1 MSARLLHTR
10 GQPVPLS
17 RGSVLAG
24 RIGRWGLLAGMTG
37 LGLWAVMA
45 VHAAGQSLLATV
57 LLLLTALAVWTYAS
71 SRSGALR
78 YLFPAVAAALL
89 FVAFPMVYTVGM
101 GFTNQSSRNLVDR
114 DQARAQ
120 LLDER
125 LVDVQTQR
133 PFELWLLDGQAYLE
147 VAPLGSASQAE
158 VWRSALVSSG
168 AGPTTLQSPAKPL
181 TVVPLQVQPLAERP
195 AQAKAATLAE
205 RVGWLDTLQPLSLKP
220 PDGSTALRLVSLREV
235 AAAEPLYEALPDGA
249 LLDRRSGVRYMPDE
263 RRGFFAAAD
272 GTTLQP
278 GFRVFVGLE
287 HYARLF
293 TEPNFREPFLGVFI
307 WTVAFSGLT
316 VLGAGALG
324 LLLACLLNWPAL
336 QGRSV
341 YRVVLFLPYAVPA
354 FLSILVFKGLFNQ
367 NLGEVNLILGGLF
380 GIQPAWFS
388 DPTLARVMLLI
399 VNIWLGFPY
408 MMVLCSG
415 LIQSISPDLY
425 EASAIAGA
433 SPWDNFRR
441 ITLPLI
447 LKPLTPL
454 LISAFAFNFNNFV
467 LISLLTGGRPDHLD
481 SDVPAGTTDI
491 LVSYTWRI
499 AFQDSGNQYGLAAAV
514 STVIF
519 ALVALITVV
528 QMRVAKMGDEGKR

>member
-24 RIGRWGLLAGMTG
+24 RIGRWGLLAVMTG

-78 YLFPAVAAALL
+78 YLFPAVAAAFL

-158 VWRSALVSSG
+158 VWRSALVSSA
-168 AGPTTLQSPAKPL
+168 AGPTTLQSPAKAL

-205 RVGWLDTLQPLSLKP
+205 RVAWLDTLQPLSLKP

>member
-24 RIGRWGLLAGMTG
+24 RIGRWGLLAGITG

-158 VWRSALVSSG
+158 VWRSALVSSA